1 MANISHTNYIGGNS
15 MEVVAVRKD
24 DNGTITQYK
33 LNDGQIIDH
42 EQAVDMAGGG
52 ELDGCNITTARNG
65 LKSIRSN
72 PDGDPSN
79 NLDNLPIF

>member
-1 MANISHTNYIGGNS
+1 

-24 DNGTITQYK
+24 NSGTITQYK
-33 LNDGQIIDH
+33 LNDGTVIDH
-42 EQAVDMAGGG
+42 EQAVDMTENG
-52 ELDGCNITTARNG
+52 EIDGCNITTARNG

-79 NLDNLPIF
+79 NLDNLPVF